1 MIKNATVYSITLPD
15 SPLQSHQ
22 FTEFLPCGAS
32 QERSVG
38 WVPPRGQEHGPL
50 IETVGG
56 EMLVKLLIETKKVP
70 GQALRE
76 AVDIKVKELE
86 QSTGRKPGRKEKREI
101 QEDAALALLPKA
113 FPKRVGVLGW
123 IDRKNGLLIL
133 DTLSQ
138 SKADEFISQLL
149 NAVQGVS
156 VNLVHT
162 TLAPQSAMTQWL
174 LAESEQDWPGE
185 FSVERECTLKAN
197 DPETSSTVRFT
208 NHNLRNDEVKKH
220 VLEGKLPTQLGM
232 SWDGRMGFV
241 LTESLKL
248 KKIQYLD
255 GVMDASGQ
263 DAHEDRFDADVALVT
278 GVMRPVLADLIE
290 SMGGRALVDGRE
302 AVVTN

>member
-32 QERSVG
+32 QERAVG

-56 EMLVKLLIETKKVP
+56 EMLIKLLIETKKVP

-76 AVDIKVKELE
+76 AVDVKVKELE
-86 QSTGRKPGRKEKREI
+86 QSTGRKPGRKEKRDI

-113 FPKRVGVLGW
+113 FPKRVGVMGW

-162 TLAPQSAMTQWL
+162 TVAAQSAMTQWL

-197 DPETSSTVRFT
+197 DPETASTVRFT
-208 NHNLRNDEVKKH
+208 NHNLRNNEVKKH

-263 DAHEDRFDADVALVT
+263 DEHEDRFDADVALVT
-278 GVMRPVLADLIE
+278 GVMRPVLADLIAA
-290 SMGGRALVDGRE
+290 MGGRAMARE
-302 AVVTN
+302 SGAVATQ